1 MKAIAL
7 FARTTIVGG
16 VFFLAPI
23 VVLIVILANAFGF
36 AKTGLQAIV
45 VHIPGVSDLSVG
57 VATSLSIAMIALV
70 CLLAG
75 LVANTLIAQRFV
87 NALESS
93 VLSKIPAYEYLKQES
108 ASALGVAE
116 IGELPVV
123 FVPMEGGWQLGVQT
137 EALSNGFVSIF
148 VPGAPNPHS
157 GSVFFFSTDVVRPA
171 GIKLAAGLPQAMRRG
186 RIRSRRRL
194 AIRRRAGIKLRHRYG
209 RNGMKIGIVG
219 AGQVGATAAYSMMMR
234 RVGSEIVLVDRNAD
248 LAVAQAR
255 DILDATPFAD
265 PVRVRAGEW
274 ADLDGARLVVLAAG
288 TNQKPG
294 ESRLDLLSRNAEIF
308 AGIVPAV
315 LAASPAAIFLVAT
328 NPVDVMTQIVTAI
341 AGRGGVASE
350 RVIGSGTIL
359 DSARF
364 RTLLAAH
371 LGISPTYIDARV
383 LGEHGDSEVLHWS
396 GAAAGNLPVVEVAR
410 QMGRRLAETDR
421 SRIDTAVR
429 RAADA
434 IIKGKG
440 ATWFGVGAGLSRIAQ
455 AIEDDERALLTCS
468 MLTPECQGVRDVALS
483 LPRVLGAVGVVKTLM
498 PDLDSGERAAL
509 KRSAEILKEAAEG
522 VRF

>member
-45 VHIPGVSDLSVG
+45 VHIPRVSDLSVG

-265 PVRVRAGEW
+265 PVRVRAGDW

>member
-45 VHIPGVSDLSVG
+45 VHIPRVSDLSVG

-371 LGISPTYIDARV
+371 LGISPTYIDARA